1 MEAGNAEAKANYE
14 ALIAKVESSKK
25 DMTTDGGYD
34 EIVIEDFYEVFLENL
49 KKLEK
54 LPEEFKAAAVE
65 ISYKDY
71 VAQHL
76 MKVLCNHEEANYII
90 MYMRFLAAT
99 YLKANAILYEDF
111 LGEPMSSYCQREVE

>member
-1 MEAGNAEAKANYE
+1 
-14 ALIAKVESSKK
+14 
-25 DMTTDGGYD
+25 MTTDGGYD

-49 KKLEK
+49 KKLAK
-54 LPEEFKAAAVE
+54 LPED
-65 ISYKDY
+65 YKNAGLETNYSNY

-111 LGEPMSSYCQREVE
+111 LGEPMASYC